1 MNETFLEPS
10 MKFYNITFDTNSTD
24 WTIFSNVE
32 LNLVM
37 STECPRSRGLLS
49 LEFISK
55 GSVNVVEMEIES
67 LL

>member
-24 WTIFSNVE
+24 WTIFSNVD

-37 STECPRSRGLLS
+37 STGGSKSRGLLS
-49 LEFISK
+49 LE
-55 GSVNVVEMEIES
+55 
-67 LL
+67 

>member
-24 WTIFSNVE
+24 WTIFSNIE
-32 LNLVM
+32 LNLVKR
-37 STECPRSRGLLS
+37 PPVLRVDIKG
-49 LEFISK
+49 IS
-55 GSVNVVEMEIES
+55 NVKMENES